1 MTQDQS
7 NNGMHLHLDPVGG
20 IAGDMF
26 CAAILDAF
34 PEYIDGLRQNIVAL
48 DPPDGWAVELE
59 TCQHPLRG
67 RRFGVHLPDRPVP
80 PHRTWGDIRAML
92 ERAPIEAGV
101 RRQALA
107 IFDRL
112 AEAEA
117 AVHSSH
123 VDEVHFHELGGW
135 DSIIDIVGAAYLID
149 RLGIV
154 SASCGSLPWGGG
166 TVQSMH
172 GILPVPAP
180 ATLRLLKGF
189 RWHDDGVMGER
200 VTPTGAA
207 ILRSLVSTE
216 EVDGTLRMH
225 GVGFGARSLGA
236 IPNCLRVMIFETS
249 LVSLPRERVI
259 ELAFEVDDQT
269 PEDLAQALDRLRA
282 REGVLDVLTVPA
294 VGKAGRLTNGVRLLL
309 RPEQLR
315 FLIDACFRETTT
327 IGLRWHVVDRARLP
341 RHAMEI
347 EAGGRRL
354 EVKVVER
361 PGGRTAK
368 VEARSLQDE
377 ARVVERQR
385 LRTLGQKTALG
396 ESGCDE

>member
-1 MTQDQS
+1 
-7 NNGMHLHLDPVGG
+7 MHLHLDPVGG
-20 IAGDMF
+20 VAGDMF

-34 PEYIDGLRQNIVAL
+34 PDYIEGLRRSVIVL
-48 DPPDGWAVELE
+48 HPPDGWTVDLE
-59 TCQHPLRG
+59 ACTHPVSG
-67 RRFGVHLPDRPVP
+67 RRFGVHLPRRPISP
-80 PHRTWGDIRAML
+80 SRTWGDIRAML
-92 ERAPIEAGV
+92 ERAPLHPGV
-101 RRQALA
+101 TKHALA
-107 IFDRL
+107 IFGHL

-123 VDEVHFHELGGW
+123 VDEVHFHEVGGW

-166 TVQSMH
+166 LVQSMH
-172 GILPVPAP
+172 GVLPIPAP
-180 ATLRLLKGF
+180 ATLRLLEGF
-189 RWHDDGVMGER
+189 QWHDDGVIGER

-207 ILRSLVSTE
+207 ILRHLVSAGD
-216 EVDGTLRMH
+216 VRGKLRTH
-225 GVGFGARSLGA
+225 GVGFGTRTLGA
-236 IPNCLRVMIFETS
+236 IPNCLRVMIFEAP
-249 LVSLPRERVI
+249 LASLPGERLI

-282 REGVLDVLTVPA
+282 LEGVLNVLTVPA

-309 RPEQLR
+309 RPEQLQ

-327 IGLRWHVVDRARLP
+327 IGLRWHVVDRAKLP
-341 RHAMEI
+341 RRAMEI
-347 EAGGRRL
+347 EVAGRRL

-385 LRTLGQKTALG
+385 LRTLGQKAALG
-396 ESGCDE
+396 ESDCDE

>member
-1 MTQDQS
+1 
-7 NNGMHLHLDPVGG
+7 MHLHLDPVGG

-34 PEYIDGLRQNIVAL
+34 PEYIEGLRQNIVAL

-347 EAGGRRL
+347 EVAGRQL

>member
-1 MTQDQS
+1 
-7 NNGMHLHLDPVGG
+7 MHLHLDPVGG

-34 PEYIDGLRQNIVAL
+34 PEYIEGLHQNIVAL

-154 SASCGSLPWGGG
+154 SASCGSLG
-166 TVQSMH
+166 
-172 GILPVPAP
+172 
-180 ATLRLLKGF
+180 
-189 RWHDDGVMGER
+189 
-200 VTPTGAA
+200 
-207 ILRSLVSTE
+207 
-216 EVDGTLRMH
+216 
-225 GVGFGARSLGA
+225 
-236 IPNCLRVMIFETS
+236 
-249 LVSLPRERVI
+249 
-259 ELAFEVDDQT
+259 
-269 PEDLAQALDRLRA
+269 
-282 REGVLDVLTVPA
+282 
-294 VGKAGRLTNGVRLLL
+294 
-309 RPEQLR
+309 
-315 FLIDACFRETTT
+315 
-327 IGLRWHVVDRARLP
+327 
-341 RHAMEI
+341 
-347 EAGGRRL
+347 EAGPCNRCTAFSRFPRRQ
-354 EVKVVER
+354 
-361 PGGRTAK
+361 PCA
-368 VEARSLQDE
+368 
-377 ARVVERQR
+377 
-385 LRTLGQKTALG
+385 
-396 ESGCDE
+396 